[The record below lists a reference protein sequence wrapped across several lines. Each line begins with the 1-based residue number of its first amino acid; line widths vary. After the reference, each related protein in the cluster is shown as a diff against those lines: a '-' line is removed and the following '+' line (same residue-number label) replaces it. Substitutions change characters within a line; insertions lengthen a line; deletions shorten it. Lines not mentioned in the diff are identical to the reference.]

1 MSIISMNTKL
11 KVPDFSPNLT
21 VPTVYPVSIAPM
33 MDRTDR
39 HYRYFMRQITRHTL
53 LYTEMITTAAI
64 IHGDRHKLLD
74 FSPIEKP
81 LVLQLGGD
89 NPEEL
94 AECARIAEYFGYDQ
108 LNLNVGC
115 PSSRVQ
121 DGNFGA
127 CLMAHPEK
135 VAKAV
140 AAMQRA
146 VRIPVTV
153 KHRIGIDN
161 LDRYED
167 LFNFVKIVAESG
179 CQHFIVHAR
188 KAWLQ
193 GLSPKEN
200 RDIPPLRYGDVHR
213 LKREFPHLIVDI
225 NGGITT
231 MKQVEEQ
238 LELVDGVSIG
248 RAAYDNPYLFA
259 TIDRDFF
266 NDNTIAKTRHQI
278 VEAMFPYMDEWLQQ
292 GGRLNS
298 ITRHMLDLFT
308 GVSGT
313 KAWKRH
319 LSENVC
325 REGANIEVVKAAL
338 GKVPR

>member
-1 MSIISMNTKL
+1 MNTSL
-11 KVPDFSPNLT
+11 QIPDTDMDRSVTRIL
-21 VPTVYPVSIAPM
+21 PVSIAPM
-33 MDRTDR
+33 MERTDR

-74 FSPIEKP
+74 FSPIEHP

-89 NPEEL
+89 NPQEL
-94 AECARIAEYFGYDQ
+94 AECAIIASDFGYDAI
-108 LNLNVGC
+108 NLNVGC

-121 DGNFGA
+121 NGNFGA

-135 VAKAV
+135 VARAV
-140 AAMQRA
+140 AAMKE
-146 VRIPVTV
+146 VVGIPITV
-153 KHRIGIDN
+153 KHRIGIDD
-161 LDRYED
+161 LDRYRD
-167 LFNFVKIVAESG
+167 LLNFVRIVADGG
-179 CQHFIVHAR
+179 CQHFIIHAR

-213 LKREFPHLIVDI
+213 LKQELPHLSIDI
-225 NGGITT
+225 NGGIGTIE
-231 MKQVEEQ
+231 QVKEQ
-238 LELVDGVSIG
+238 LKYVDAVSIG

-259 TIDRDFF
+259 TVDREFF
-266 NDNTIAKTRHQI
+266 NDSTLPKTRHEV
-278 VEAMFPYMDEWLQQ
+278 VEAMFPYIDEWLQR
-292 GGRLNS
+292 GGKLNA
-298 ITRHMLDLFT
+298 ITRHMLELFAS
-308 GVSGT
+308 VAGT

-325 REGANIEVVKAAL
+325 RAGAGVETVKEASE
-338 GKVPR
+338 KVRIISTPS